1 MSYSSPAGT
10 KFYVSSTF
18 ASAKTASNATNA
30 NPCVITSSSH
40 GYVDD
45 NEVLIA
51 SGWDEITNMVV
62 RVNQTDANTF
72 ELKGVDTSSTTLYTA
87 DGGDSS
93 TFQLVSSWIEIP
105 QVLTINPSGGDMKT
119 IAVNPVGRRNG
130 LVLPDGFNPATIGFS
145 IGHDVSLSNW
155 STLVNLSRTQTLVA
169 YKSLKPNGAATYG
182 YGYFQM
188 SEVPIQQS
196 GQVDRVNARFLSQ
209 GRMISYA

>member
-10 KFYVSSTF
+10 KFYISSTF

-51 SGWDEITNMVV
+51 SGWDEIANMVV
-62 RVNQTDANTF
+62 RVNQTDSNTF
-72 ELKGVDTSSTTLYTA
+72 ELKGVDTSSTTLFAA
-87 DGGDSS
+87 DGGDAS

-130 LVLPDGFNPATIGFS
+130 LVLPDGFNPATIGFT

-155 STLVNLSRTQTLVA
+155 STLQNLSRTQTLVA

-182 YGYFQM
+182 YGYFIM
-188 SEVPIQQS
+188 SEVVKMQS
-196 GQVDRVNARFLSQ
+196 GQADSVDAAFFAQ
-209 GRMISYA
+209 GRLISYA